1 MYHACV
7 CTIVARGEEVGR
19 QVGRRLAAGLH
30 HPGDGAR
37 IALAADQ
44 EDSPLQSKRSS
55 RSSLDSISV
64 FATCVSSLKL
74 ISFLLRYTPYLF
86 FSVVLLHTLFHL
98 SVAVCPFVL
107 FILTVNH

>member
-1 MYHACV
+1 MR
-7 CTIVARGEEVGR
+7 IVARGEEVGR

-55 RSSLDSISV
+55 TFPISS
-64 FATCVSSLKL
+64 
-74 ISFLLRYTPYLF
+74 
-86 FSVVLLHTLFHL
+86 
-98 SVAVCPFVL
+98 
-107 FILTVNH
+107 